1 MSDFA
6 KILYEKFFMRD
17 FMGKLGPG
25 AVVLVMVGYM
35 LHREWLDISGVPT
48 ALLWVAGLPFA
59 YLIGLGVQILSEL
72 LGLHSASPAPRYIL
86 FIKTKFSA
94 NTELD
99 KRMALIGKAT
109 DTQWTV
115 NAKEQQE
122 RFVVLK
128 EASGNMSMAVLIGL
142 ILAWS
147 GLGGANISVFH
158 KVAGIVVVGVLYL
171 SHLIHAIR
179 QANYETR
186 VLKEVGLLSEEEA
199 STMRI
204 DKWLT

>member
-6 KILYEKFFMRD
+6 KVLYEKFFMRD
-17 FMGKLGPG
+17 YMGKLGPG

-35 LHREWLDISGVPT
+35 LHGEGLDISRVPT
-48 ALLWVAGLPFA
+48 ALLWVPGLPFA

-86 FIKTKFSA
+86 FIETKFSA

-99 KRMALIGKAT
+99 ERMALIGKAT

-115 NAKEQQE
+115 NAKEQRE

-142 ILAWS
+142 VLAWS

-158 KVAGIVVVGVLYL
+158 KVAGIVIVGVLYL
-171 SHLIHAIR
+171 SHRMNAIR
-179 QANYETR
+179 QANYETN
-186 VLKEVGLLSEEEA
+186 VLEKVGLLSGDEA
-199 STMRI
+199 GKMRR
-204 DKWLT
+204 DKWFT